1 MAAIDLSGLEQKQA
15 DGSASVD
22 ATLANNLITLPGW
35 ANELHL
41 YLDNAT
47 AGTFTLTNPA
57 AAGRPLPAQTW
68 TRVWVAQKANPDQ
81 NPYVWAASGGG
92 SVTLHYLVY

>member
-1 MAAIDLSGLEQKQA
+1 MAAIDLSGLSQQQA
-15 DGSASVD
+15 DGSGSVD
-22 ATLANNLITLPGW
+22 ATLGNNMITLPGW

-47 AGTFTLTNPA
+47 AGTFTMTNPA
-57 AAGRPLPAQTW
+57 AAGRPLPGQTW
-68 TRVWVAQKANPDQ
+68 TRVWRAQKANPNQ
-81 NPYVWAASGGG
+81 NLYLWVASASG